1 MAFGAASFALVLG
14 AVLCAGGEQAA
25 EPLDSASV
33 ALTADDNAGAPVTA
47 PASATPGDFTSG
59 SFLERVRTA
68 NEQLYS
74 DLESFVCHE
83 QMVRY
88 KGALGNEKTHQIDTV
103 SARVSFENGTER
115 YTEIRQNR
123 QPRLSISAV
132 PGAWSEGEF
141 GTLLRQTQI
150 LLKLMPVKYLG
161 DSHAGEKPTAVYSFE
176 VGEQDSPWDLAVGG
190 QHYRI
195 PFRTEVSV
203 ARDSGDILEIER
215 TSIGVPPQTRISEV
229 RWSVSLAPV
238 DLNGRSWLLPKSGEY
253 SVVYEEAGRR
263 EWNLLSFSDYHRYG
277 SEVALRFDD
286 VK

>member
-1 MAFGAASFALVLG
+1 MAFRAASFTFGASAFVLST
-14 AVLCAGGEQAA
+14 VLWA
-25 EPLDSASV
+25 
-33 ALTADDNAGAPVTA
+33 AGAPAAATSSNTA
-47 PASATPGDFTSG
+47 PD
-59 SFLERVRTA
+59 SFLERVRAA

-88 KGALGNEKTHQIDTV
+88 KGALSGDKAHQIDTV

-115 YTEIRQNR
+115 YTEVRQNR
-123 QPRLSISAV
+123 QTRLSISAV

-141 GTLLRQTQI
+141 GTLLRQTE
-150 LLKLMPVKYLG
+150 LLLRMMPVKYLG
-161 DSHAGEKPTAVYSFE
+161 DSHIDNTPTAVYAFE
-176 VGEQDSPWDLAVGG
+176 VNEQDSPWDLAVGG

-203 ARDSGDILEIER
+203 ARDSGDILDIER
-215 TSIGVPPQTRISEV
+215 TSADVPPQTRISQV

-238 DLNGRSWLLPKSGEY
+238 DLNGRTWLLPKSGEY
-253 SVVYEEAGRR
+253 AVSYEEAGRR